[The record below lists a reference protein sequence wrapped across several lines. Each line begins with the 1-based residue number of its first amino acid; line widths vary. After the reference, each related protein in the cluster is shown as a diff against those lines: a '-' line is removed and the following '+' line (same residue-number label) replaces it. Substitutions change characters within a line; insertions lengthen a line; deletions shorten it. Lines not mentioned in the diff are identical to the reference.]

1 MKISNTL
8 TDEAILVELGTR
20 ITRRRLDLQL
30 TQAAVAEKAGV
41 AKRTLERVEA
51 GETAQMSTII
61 RILRVLE
68 LLPALDHALPESK
81 PRPLEWMRH
90 KGKER
95 KRASSP
101 NREPVAP
108 KPWTWGDE
116 E

>member
-1 MKISNTL
+1 MKNLKTL
-8 TDEAILVELGTR
+8 SDEAILAELGTR
-20 ITRRRLDLQL
+20 LAKRRLDLRL
-30 TQAAVAEKAGV
+30 TQAAVAEKAGI

-61 RILRVLE
+61 RIFRVLE
-68 LLPALDHALPESK
+68 LLPTLDQALPEPK

-101 NREPVAP
+101 SRQPVAQ

-116 E
+116 